1 MRRIA
6 LLLTALAALA
16 ASAEVALASGAP
28 VVPTLGVRVAG
39 CQTGLELAQRA
50 ADFTSSMPAIV
61 GSSVLAMRFEL
72 EQRRGGA
79 WRPVTVPGAARWER
93 SEPRAA
99 GFVFD
104 KRVERLAEGVT
115 YRMLVRFR
123 WSATD
128 GTVIKRATR
137 RSGVCRQPD
146 LRPDLSV
153 AGISTEPLSDGRTRY
168 VVQVLNGG
176 LSALLGTLRVGVI
189 VDGLALTPQPFFGLG
204 IGTIAELTFEGPAC
218 RPGGTVRAVADPE
231 DSLEEPGEA
240 DNALV
245 LRCAGG

>member
-1 MRRIA
+1 MRRTA
-6 LLLTALAALA
+6 LLLTVLAAFAASADAALA
-16 ASAEVALASGAP
+16 AGPPAAP
-28 VVPTLGVRVAG
+28 ALGVRVAG

-50 ADFTSSMPAIV
+50 ADFTSSMPAIA
-61 GSSVLAMRFEL
+61 GSSVLSMRFDL

-79 WRPVTVPGAARWER
+79 WRPVPVPGSAHWER
-93 SEPRAA
+93 SEPGAA

-128 GTVIKRATR
+128 GKVLKRATR

-153 AGISTEPLSDGRTRY
+153 SGITIEPLPNGRTRY

-176 LSALLGTLRVGVI
+176 LSALLGTLRVGMT
-189 VDGLALTPQPFFGLG
+189 VDGLALTPQPFSDLG
-204 IGTIAELTFEGPAC
+204 IGTIAEVAFEGPAC
-218 RPGGTVRAVADPE
+218 RSGGTVRAVADPE
-231 DSLEEPGEA
+231 DSLEEPSEA

-245 LRCAGG
+245 LRCSDG